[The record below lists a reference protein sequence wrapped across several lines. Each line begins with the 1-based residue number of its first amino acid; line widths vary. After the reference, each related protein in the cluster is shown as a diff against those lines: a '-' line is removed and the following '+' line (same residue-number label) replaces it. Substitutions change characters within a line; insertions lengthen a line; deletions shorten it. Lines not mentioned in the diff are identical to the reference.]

1 MPLPLAAIPA
11 GVSAVSWMSNI
22 AATGLPW
29 ATQAASTAASAVPT
43 FMQPAANWALP
54 FLNPATAGAGAA
66 EVGAATAGVAEV
78 GAGAAGAAEVGAAAT
93 AAGAEVGA
101 GGAGA
106 AAGGGIAAPAAAVVG
121 AGLAGLAA
129 GTGMA
134 VVADDYGK
142 GGMFGQNEY
151 GQQRSGFDWASDQGH
166 AVGDFL
172 GGGTVGDIGGAVTAG
187 ALSIPAGVLGF
198 GQAIGNGIGN
208 AGASAIDAVGH
219 WFE

>member
-1 MPLPLAAIPA
+1 MDPFSVIPA
-11 GVSAVSWMSNI
+11 GVSAVQWMSNV
-22 AATGLPW
+22 AATGIPW
-29 ATQAASTAASAVPT
+29 ASQAATTVASQAPT

-54 FLNPATAGAGAA
+54 FLNPATAGAAEAGAT
-66 EVGAATAGVAEV
+66 AAT
-78 GAGAAGAAEVGAAAT
+78 AGAAEVGAGATAAT

-106 AAGGGIAAPAAAVVG
+106 AGAGVAAPAAAVVG

-142 GGMFGQNEY
+142 GGMFGKNEY
-151 GQQRSGFDWASDQGH
+151 GQERSGFDWASDQGH
-166 AVGDFL
+166 SVSDWL
-172 GGGTVGDIGGAVTAG
+172 GGGTAGDVAGAVTTG
-187 ALSIPAGVLGF
+187 ALSIPAGLAGF
-198 GQAIGNGIGN
+198 GQAIGTGVGN
-208 AGASAIDAVGH
+208 AGMAAVDALGH

>member
-1 MPLPLAAIPA
+1 MDPFSIIGGALQWGTA
-11 GVSAVSWMSNI
+11 GASNI

-29 ATQAASTAASAVPT
+29 ASQAASTVASQVPT

-54 FLNPATAGAGAA
+54 FINPATATAGAGAA
-66 EVGAATAGVAEV
+66 EAGAATAAT
-78 GAGAAGAAEVGAAAT
+78 AGAAEVGAGAGAA

-106 AAGGGIAAPAAAVVG
+106 AAGGIAAPAAAVAG

-142 GGMFGQNEY
+142 GGLFGKNEFGQE
-151 GQQRSGFDWASDQGH
+151 RSGFDWASDQGH
-166 AVGDFL
+166 SVSDWV
-172 GGGTVGDIGGAVTAG
+172 GGGTAGDIAG
-187 ALSIPAGVLGF
+187 AATTGLLSIPAGVAGF
-198 GQAIGNGIGN
+198 GQAIGNGIGSAGSAAVN
-208 AGASAIDAVGH
+208 ALGH